1 VTNAHDEM
9 LVSSPKTIRTEFHS
23 GEGCKEGLR
32 LTVDRLCDQIMSEFE
47 LRDDGGRA
55 QKEMYWHKTVRD
67 SFECYGI
74 SAPEFA
80 EITKSFATA

>member
-1 VTNAHDEM
+1 
-9 LVSSPKTIRTEFHS
+9 
-23 GEGCKEGLR
+23 
-32 LTVDRLCDQIMSEFE
+32 MSEFE